1 MNFLDFNLD
10 SSLMEELSS
19 LEKLNRLPHA
29 IILNGG
35 NSQTRL
41 QASIF
46 LSMWAVCSSLD
57 EKPCGVC
64 KACQNAKEQIHSDI
78 YFAKGLGK
86 TEIYKVEEMRKIND
100 DTVIKPNSADHKVY
114 IFLDADKRM
123 PVISQN
129 AFLKTLEEPPKN
141 VIFILTTENS
151 TALLNTILSRATVF
165 NIPIKDKLNEDILS
179 LAKSIALGIVKPL
192 ELDLLF
198 ATGKLN
204 KRQEA
209 IDTLSVVSR
218 LFRDGLASSVGG
230 KCTVDEE
237 CGKALAK
244 RLTKKRL
251 LQLIELNEKA
261 IIKINQNVNLN
272 LLATWLCGEYRRIS
286 WQK

>member
-1 MNFLDFNLD
+1 M
-10 SSLMEELSS
+10 SK
-19 LEKLNRLPHA
+19 EKA
-29 IILNGG
+29 I
-35 NSQTRL
+35 
-41 QASIF
+41 
-46 LSMWAVCSSLD
+46 
-57 EKPCGVC
+57 
-64 KACQNAKEQIHSDI
+64 
-78 YFAKGLGK
+78 
-86 TEIYKVEEMRKIND
+86 
-100 DTVIKPNSADHKVY
+100 
-114 IFLDADKRM
+114 
-123 PVISQN
+123 
-129 AFLKTLEEPPKN
+129 
-141 VIFILTTENS
+141 
-151 TALLNTILSRATVF
+151 
-165 NIPIKDKLNEDILS
+165 KLNEDILS

-286 WQK
+286 WQN